1 MINHFVILKDRL
13 KILNHFFLGRKA
25 MVSAIARIPTIRFRI
40 FRRLKIT
47 LKCLSYEQ
55 KENWQL
61 KKEFL
66 EQYTLDKDRGLWC
79 RKNKAN
85 SLDGRFF
92 SEKTKEVNFNKIH
105 YGCGSN
111 RMDGWLN
118 VDSYKLSSPNYIKID
133 LLERQPFPNA
143 CFNFA
148 FCEDLLEHFNQ
159 AEAIFFLKEV
169 QRCLKPKGV
178 FRLSFPCLENVLKR
192 HYAPVNDEIVMR
204 GELES
209 YTLWDHKH
217 FFSQGDIDI
226 VAKHLGFKKMEPV
239 DFGKSDHQEL
249 VSCDTRSSQIGL
261 NFYVELTK

>member
-1 MINHFVILKDRL
+1 
-13 KILNHFFLGRKA
+13 
-25 MVSAIARIPTIRFRI
+25 MVSAITQIPTTRFRI
-40 FRRLKIT
+40 LRRLKIIF
-47 LKCLSYEQ
+47 KWLSYEQ
-55 KENWQL
+55 KDDWQL

-66 EQYTLDKDRGLWC
+66 EQYTLDKDKGRWH
-79 RKNKAN
+79 RKNKATN
-85 SLDGRFF
+85 LNKCFF
-92 SEKTKEVNFNKIH
+92 SRKIVTINFNKIH

-148 FCEDLLEHFNQ
+148 FCEDLLEHFSQ

-192 HYAPVNDEIVMR
+192 HYAPASDEIVMR